1 VATQILLPR
10 PTLFADII
18 MKFLVRV
25 IALAVLAIP
34 RLASGQAPL
43 RYIGTATNAQL
54 PASPV
59 RIELSFF
66 TRSDTISVGWMG
78 IDAPLNGS
86 GVVYGFAHPD
96 STILVSISPKGDTI
110 RWHSPASSGTL
121 GGEYSVLGGASGGQ
135 SGTWTLTP
143 QPNPPKT
150 ILLFAAVVLGVGG
163 VLALLFL
170 ARKYQQRWWV
180 WRLSHGPIASE
191 SETKSLSGVGG
202 WMLWHLLGV
211 GLVGLYMLIT
221 VREVGE
227 QVGSGVWMLNDV
239 ISYARPVLMLES
251 AAHIF
256 QLTAFLLGLY
266 LVVRRRPE
274 TPLYFAFVLTSLAI
288 YGVLDLV
295 FSSGMADQVGAK
307 LGKAFASDVDSEIT
321 KAATSNL
328 RLALFGV
335 IWAAYWIKSK
345 RVAVMFGPAG
355 ARSSAPAE
363 QDLNAPLP
371 A

>member
-1 VATQILLPR
+1 
-10 PTLFADII
+10 
-18 MKFLVRV
+18 MKFLLRA
-25 IALAVLAIP
+25 IAIAVLAIP
-34 RLASGQAPL
+34 RLVSGQTPL
-43 RYIGTATNAQL
+43 RYVGTATNAQP

-66 TRSDTISVGWMG
+66 QRSDTISIGWMG

-86 GVVYGFAHPD
+86 GVVYGFSHPD
-96 STILVSISPKGDTI
+96 STILVSISPRGDTI

-121 GGEYSVLGGASGGQ
+121 GGQYSILGGASEGQ

-143 QPNPPKT
+143 QSNPPKT
-150 ILLFAAVVLGVGG
+150 ILLFAAVVLGVGA
-163 VLALLFL
+163 VVALLFL

-180 WRLSHGPIASE
+180 WRLSHDPLPSE
-191 SETKSLSGVGG
+191 SETRSLSGVGG

-211 GLVGLYMLIT
+211 GLVGAYMLIT
-221 VREVGE
+221 VREVGD
-227 QVGSGVWMLNDV
+227 QVGAGVWMLNDV

-256 QLTAFLLGLY
+256 QLTAFALGLY

-295 FSSGMADQVGAK
+295 FSSGMAGQIGAK
-307 LGKAFASDVDSEIT
+307 LGKEFARDVEGEIN

-335 IWAAYWIKSK
+335 IWAAYWIRSK
-345 RVAVMFGPAG
+345 RAVVMFGPAG
-355 ARSSAPAE
+355 AISSASAE
-363 QDLNAPLP
+363 PDLNAPQP

>member
-1 VATQILLPR
+1 MEVLL
-10 PTLFADII
+10 
-18 MKFLVRV
+18 RV

-43 RYIGTATNAQL
+43 RYVGTATNTQL

-59 RIELSFF
+59 RIELSLFQ
-66 TRSDTISVGWMG
+66 RSDTISIGWLR

-86 GVVYGFAHPD
+86 GIAYSFAHPD
-96 STILVSISPKGDTI
+96 STILVSISTKGDTI
-110 RWHSPASSGTL
+110 RWHSPASGSGTL

-135 SGTWTLTP
+135 SGTWTLAP
-143 QPNPPKT
+143 QPNPSKA
-150 ILLFAAVVLGVGG
+150 ILLFAAIVLGIGA

-170 ARKYQQRWWV
+170 ARKYQQGWWV
-180 WRLSHGPIASE
+180 WRLSHGPLASA

-211 GLVGLYMLIT
+211 GLVGAYMLIT

-227 QVGSGVWMLNDV
+227 QLGSGVWMLNDV
-239 ISYARPVLMLES
+239 ISYARPVLMFES
-251 AAHIF
+251 VAHIF
-256 QLTAFLLGLY
+256 QLTAFALGLY

-274 TPLYFAFVLTSLAI
+274 TPLYFAFVLSSLAI
-288 YGVLDLV
+288 YGVLDLI
-295 FSSGMADQVGAK
+295 FSSGMAGQVGAK
-307 LGKAFASDVDSEIT
+307 LGKAFASDVEGEIN

-355 ARSSAPAE
+355 ARSSSSVE

>member
-1 VATQILLPR
+1 
-10 PTLFADII
+10 
-18 MKFLVRV
+18 
-25 IALAVLAIP
+25 
-34 RLASGQAPL
+34 
-43 RYIGTATNAQL
+43 
-54 PASPV
+54 
-59 RIELSFF
+59 
-66 TRSDTISVGWMG
+66 
-78 IDAPLNGS
+78 
-86 GVVYGFAHPD
+86 
-96 STILVSISPKGDTI
+96 
-110 RWHSPASSGTL
+110 
-121 GGEYSVLGGASGGQ
+121 
-135 SGTWTLTP
+135 
-143 QPNPPKT
+143 
-150 ILLFAAVVLGVGG
+150 
-163 VLALLFL
+163 
-170 ARKYQQRWWV
+170 
-180 WRLSHGPIASE
+180 
-191 SETKSLSGVGG
+191 
-202 WMLWHLLGV
+202 
-211 GLVGLYMLIT
+211 
-221 VREVGE
+221 
-227 QVGSGVWMLNDV
+227 MLNDV

>member
-1 VATQILLPR
+1 
-10 PTLFADII
+10 
-18 MKFLVRV
+18 MKFLLRV

-54 PASPV
+54 PASPA

-78 IDAPLNGS
+78 IAAPLNGS
-86 GVVYGFAHPD
+86 GVVYSFTHPD
-96 STILVSISPKGDTI
+96 STILVSISPRGDTI

-121 GGEYSVLGGASGGQ
+121 GGQYSVLGGASGGQ
-135 SGTWTLTP
+135 TGTWTLTP

-150 ILLFAAVVLGVGG
+150 ILLFAAVVLGIGA

-180 WRLSHGPIASE
+180 WRLSHDPLPSE

-211 GLVGLYMLIT
+211 GLVGAYMLIT
-221 VREVGE
+221 VREVGD

-239 ISYARPVLMLES
+239 ISYARPVLMFES

-256 QLTAFLLGLY
+256 QLTAFALGLY

-274 TPLYFAFVLTSLAI
+274 TPLYFALVLTTLAI

-295 FSSGMADQVGAK
+295 WSGGMAGQVGAK
-307 LGKAFASDVDSEIT
+307 LGKEFATDVDTEIN

-335 IWAAYWIKSK
+335 IWAAYWIRSK
-345 RVAVMFGPAG
+345 RAAVMFAPAG
-355 ARSSAPAE
+355 EMRSSSTE